1 MAPSTYSSFGSRH
14 YPRSLLHFSGSPEPF
29 SALFFPSLSCAQTTA
44 RYAFGH
50 GGTVGGGSPTPRRG
64 NAPGTPSLTCPHRSA
79 NAIACS
85 AASTVAEL
93 RRAEQPPPPSSPP
106 RWAPVPNKRKV
117 LKTKRTATLGLAK
130 SRRQGASRKLCR
142 GRAGNPPSPFYC
154 CEKRITIST
163 SHCIGGHHCP
173 VDRLYQVSVRCGPRR
188 HRAVADTEMTSKK
201 KVLQLSPGLPGKSY
215 LHWAVQPDPT
225 IGEPFLL
232 GVWKMHLLSVARRHQ
247 AAEADPQGTAR
258 KRAKPQHLTKLV

>member
-1 MAPSTYSSFGSRH
+1 MASQCSHSRLIGSKHIFFFWQSTLSTLSSSFLRQS
-14 YPRSLLHFSGSPEPF
+14 E
-29 SALFFPSLSCAQTTA
+29 ALFCPFLSKPVLCPNYA

-106 RWAPVPNKRKV
+106 RRAPVPNKRKV

-225 IGEPFLL
+225 IGEPFS
-232 GVWKMHLLSVARRHQ
+232 GSVENAFAQRGS
-247 AAEADPQGTAR
+247 AASSS
-258 KRAKPQHLTKLV
+258 